1 MIIVSPL
8 VSSEEE
14 LLDVANDTRR
24 IPTVE
29 ESRPASCPLCGG
41 PAHIPG
47 KPLGIVGHGS
57 YVRKVRGVGTPAS
70 TVSIR
75 VRRYRCRHC
84 PATIGVL
91 PPQLHPR
98 QRFAADAIFD
108 ALGQHLVE
116 RKPAREIRGQ
126 ITGRASASGSWRTL
140 HRWRC
145 NLLSRLWSWLGAR
158 LGVRGPA
165 RSRREARRRFFSLAA
180 EKQGHDVDLTL
191 TGTVHCGGYCW
202 RLGQAPPEKLAT
214 KHLRD
219 CAKEHPQP
227 MSVSHLRLSLSDG
240 ARETLSQL
248 TLSISRM

>member
-1 MIIVSPL
+1 MTIVSPL
-8 VSSEEE
+8 VPNAEE
-14 LLDVANDTRR
+14 LLDMANDPRR
-24 IPTVE
+24 VPAVE
-29 ESRPASCPLCGG
+29 QSRPKSCPVCRGL
-41 PAHIPG
+41 AHRPG
-47 KPLGIVGHGS
+47 KPVGIVGHGS

-70 TVSIR
+70 IVSIR

-84 PATIGVL
+84 DATIGVL

-98 QRFAADAIFD
+98 QRYSADAIFD

-116 RKPAREIRGQ
+116 RKPAREVRQ
-126 ITGRASASGSWRTL
+126 KITGRASASGSWRTL

-145 NLLSRLWSWLGAR
+145 NLLSRLWGWLGAR

-165 RSRREARRRFFSLAA
+165 RSRREARRRLFSLAA

-214 KHLRD
+214 KNLRER
-219 CAKEHPQP
+219 AKEHPQP
-227 MSVSHLRLSLSDG
+227 MSVSHRRPSLSDG

-248 TLSISRM
+248 PKPLQR